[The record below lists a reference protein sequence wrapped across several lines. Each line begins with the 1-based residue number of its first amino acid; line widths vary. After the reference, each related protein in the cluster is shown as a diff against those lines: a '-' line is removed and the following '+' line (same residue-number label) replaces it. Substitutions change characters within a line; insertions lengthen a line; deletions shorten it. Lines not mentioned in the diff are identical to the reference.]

1 MAVLCNLYNFVVR
14 ALLVAALLKSSLE
27 IILITRNTSRLI
39 VSRSKHFITFFSQ
52 YAFVDSDICLRYIMK
67 HQVELAV
74 IYGWL
79 ILAFC
84 VLVLFNFKT
93 FIKPLVLLILGSI
106 VFFEVDLDATA
117 SLNPFS
123 VINEARQTNI
133 ITMLTIVS
141 GLLIIDGRNTV
152 KVPKV
157 KEEAPKKQA
166 PA

>member
-1 MAVLCNLYNFVVR
+1 M
-14 ALLVAALLKSSLE
+14 
-27 IILITRNTSRLI
+27 
-39 VSRSKHFITFFSQ
+39 
-52 YAFVDSDICLRYIMK
+52 
-67 HQVELAV
+67 
-74 IYGWL
+74 
-79 ILAFC
+79 
-84 VLVLFNFKT
+84 LFNFKT

-133 ITMLTIVS
+133 ITLLTIVS
-141 GLLIIDGRNTV
+141 GLLMIDGRNTV

-166 PA
+166 QA